1 MYLTTTQWEL
11 VLPLLKR
18 PSSLDPRG
26 RKRKGEKKIF
36 EGVLWIL
43 KTGAQWSELPRKYG
57 AYQTAHRRY
66 QEWVK
71 RGVFE
76 DALRMLAEDLEKRG
90 AINLK
95 DCFVDGTFA
104 SAKKGG
110 SPWGPRSEERAVK
123 SWQLQT
129 ELLFRSPSLWA
140 LLLQA
145 RLPWWKRRLPKDLHK
160 RVRLILSGTK
170 RTTATRMTSG

>member
-26 RKRKGEKKIF
+26 RKRKGEKKIC

-66 QEWVK
+66 QEWAK

-90 AINLK
+90 KINLK

-110 SPWGPRSEERAVK
+110 SPLARRNEERAVK

-129 ELLFRSPSLWA
+129 TLLFRSPLVWA

-145 RLPWWKRRLPKDLHK
+145 RSPWWKKRLPKDLRK
-160 RVRLILSGTK
+160 RVRLILSETK
-170 RTTATRMTSG
+170 HTTAIRMIGG